1 MVSVP
6 EWFRPRSPEEERR
19 ELAELELLARLL
31 LARSIALLG
40 PDPPRP
46 PLATS

>member
-1 MVSVP
+1 MVSLP
-6 EWFRPRSPEEERR
+6 EWFRARTPEEERR
-19 ELAELELLARLL
+19 ELAELELLAKLL
-31 LARSIALLG
+31 LARTAEPPR